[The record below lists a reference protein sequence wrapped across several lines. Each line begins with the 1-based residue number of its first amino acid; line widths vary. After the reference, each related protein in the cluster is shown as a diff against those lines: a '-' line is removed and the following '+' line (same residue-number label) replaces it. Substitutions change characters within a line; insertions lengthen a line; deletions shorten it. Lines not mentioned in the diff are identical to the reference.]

1 VHVSGHAHRQE
12 QKRMIELTRPRA
24 FVPVHGTLHHLL
36 RHAELA
42 RELQVPQVCV
52 IENGDVAVV
61 DDAGIRKVERV
72 AAGRVHVFAGREV
85 PASVLAER
93 TLLASQGVAHVT
105 VPIGPSGALAGAV
118 VLATRGVLE
127 SAGPG
132 TAAGA
137 PSAAGIV
144 AGAEKDAR
152 AAVDDV
158 VRAALE
164 RRAPSPTDDEVADA
178 VRLAVRRSLGRALG
192 FKPLTIVTVV
202 RVA

>member
-1 VHVSGHAHRQE
+1 
-12 QKRMIELTRPRA
+12 MIELTRPRA

-61 DDAGIRKVERV
+61 DDAGVRKVDRA

-93 TLLASQGVAHVT
+93 TILASQGVAHVT
-105 VPIGPSGALAGAV
+105 VPIRASGALAGPV
-118 VLATRGVLE
+118 VLATRGVLD
-127 SAGPG
+127 P
-132 TAAGA
+132 AADA
-137 PSAAGIV
+137 SVVLAAERDG
-144 AGAEKDAR
+144 R
-152 AAVDDV
+152 AAVDEV

-164 RRAPSPTDDEVADA
+164 RRAPSPSDDEVAEA

-202 RVA
+202 RVV

>member
-1 VHVSGHAHRQE
+1 
-12 QKRMIELTRPRA
+12 MIDLTRPRA

-93 TLLASQGVAHVT
+93 TILASQGVAHVT
-105 VPIGPSGALAGAV
+105 VPIGASGALAGAV

-132 TAAGA
+132 TAAAGTA
-137 PSAAGIV
+137 AAGAAPAAGVV
-144 AGAEKDAR
+144 AGAERDAR

-158 VRAALE
+158 VRAALQ

-192 FKPLTIVTVV
+192 FKPVTIVTVV

>member
-1 VHVSGHAHRQE
+1 
-12 QKRMIELTRPRA
+12 MIELTRPRA

-52 IENGDVAVV
+52 LENGDVALV
-61 DDAGIRKVERV
+61 DDAGVRRVERA

-93 TLLASQGVAHVT
+93 TILASQGVAHVT
-105 VPIGPSGALAGAV
+105 VRLGASGALAGPV
-118 VLATRGVLE
+118 VLATRGVVE
-127 SAGPG
+127 SAAPASGVV
-132 TAAGA
+132 AA
-137 PSAAGIV
+137 
-144 AGAEKDAR
+144 AENDAR
-152 AAVDDV
+152 AAIDDV
-158 VRAALE
+158 ARAALQ
-164 RRAPSPTDDEVADA
+164 RRAPSPSDDEVADA

-202 RVA
+202 RVG